1 MKAGGSGNLPAG
13 GTPASPGAG
22 QAAPAHFSKAVLIY
36 NPAARRL
43 RWRPARRLGA
53 VLERLRSLGLTVE
66 VHGTVGS
73 NHATGLVRS
82 ALRRGCDL
90 IVACGGDGTV
100 NEVAGG
106 MAGSRVPLMVIPA
119 GTANVLAKEIGLPL
133 DWVEATGLLRT
144 GRIRR
149 IALGRVGS
157 RPFLLMAGIG
167 VDAAV
172 VGSVPGGLKALLGE
186 GAFWIACLRQL
197 LSYPFTPFELQAE
210 GQSRRATFAVIAR
223 ARNYGGGFQIA
234 GGADLFSEDFQVCLF
249 QSRDRWRFPR
259 YFWNVVRRS
268 HHRLPDVL
276 QFRARSV
283 LVEGSRQIGVQI
295 DGELIG
301 CLPQRVTIQPD
312 ALSLLVPAPGERS
325 GGEEEVIPREG
336 GDSARGSCR

>member
-1 MKAGGSGNLPAG
+1 MKAGRAGSLAASDSPALPESG
-13 GTPASPGAG
+13 HPAAL
-22 QAAPAHFSKAVLIY
+22 HFSKAALIY

-43 RWRPARRLGA
+43 RWRRARRLGA
-53 VLERLRSLGLTVE
+53 VLERLRSFGLTVE

-82 ALRRGCDL
+82 ALQRGCDL

-100 NEVAGG
+100 NEVVGG

-133 DWVEATGLLRT
+133 DWVEAAGLLQT

-157 RPFLLMAGIG
+157 RPFVLMAGFG

-172 VGSVPGGLKALLGE
+172 VGSVHEGLKSLVGQ
-186 GAFWIACLRQL
+186 GAFWIASLRQL
-197 LSYPFTPFELQAE
+197 LSYPFTPFEVQAE
-210 GQSRRATFAVIAR
+210 GESRRATFGVIAR

-234 GGADLFSEDFQVCLF
+234 GQADLFSEDFQVCLF
-249 QSRDRWRFPR
+249 QTGNRWRFPR
-259 YFWNVVRRS
+259 YFWNVLRRR

-283 LVEGSRQIGVQI
+283 LVKGSPQIGVQI

-301 CLPQRVTIQPD
+301 CLPQSVTLQPD
-312 ALSLLVPAPGERS
+312 ALSLIVPASGEV
-325 GGEEEVIPREG
+325 EAVIPRQV
-336 GDSARGSCR
+336 GDSAKGSCR

>member
-1 MKAGGSGNLPAG
+1 MKAGRAGSLAASDSPALPGSGHPEPL
-13 GTPASPGAG
+13 
-22 QAAPAHFSKAVLIY
+22 HFSKAALIY

-53 VLERLRSLGLTVE
+53 VLERLRSFGLTVE

-82 ALRRGCDL
+82 ALQRGFDL

-100 NEVAGG
+100 NEVVGG

-133 DWVEATGLLRT
+133 DWVEAAGLLRA

-149 IALGRVGS
+149 IALGRIGN
-157 RPFLLMAGIG
+157 RPFVLMAGFG

-172 VGSVPGGLKALLGE
+172 VGSVHEGLKSLVGQ
-186 GAFWIACLRQL
+186 GAFWIAGLRQL
-197 LSYPFTPFELQAE
+197 LSYPFTPFEVQAE
-210 GQSRRATFAVIAR
+210 GESRRATFGVIAR
-223 ARNYGGGFQIA
+223 ARNYGGGFQIT
-234 GGADLFSEDFQVCLF
+234 GQADLFSEDFQVCLF
-249 QSRDRWRFPR
+249 QSGNRWRFPC
-259 YFWNVVRRS
+259 YFWNVLRRR

-276 QFRARSV
+276 QFRTCSV
-283 LVEGSRQIGVQI
+283 LVVKGSRRIGVQI

-301 CLPQRVTIQPD
+301 CLPQSVTLQPD
-312 ALSLLVPAPGERS
+312 ALSLLVPAPGE
-325 GGEEEVIPREG
+325 GEAVIPRQV
-336 GDSARGSCR
+336 GDSAKGSCR

>member
-1 MKAGGSGNLPAG
+1 MRCSR
-13 GTPASPGAG
+13 
-22 QAAPAHFSKAVLIY
+22 AALIY
-36 NPAARRL
+36 NAAARRL
-43 RWRPARRLGA
+43 RRRPARRLGA
-53 VLERLRSLGLTVE
+53 VLERLRSFGLTVE
-66 VHGTVGS
+66 VHETAGS

-82 ALRRGCDL
+82 ALQRGCDL

-100 NEVAGG
+100 NEVVGG

-133 DWVEATGLLRT
+133 DWVEAAGLLRT

-149 IALGRVGS
+149 IALGRAGS

-172 VGSVPGGLKALLGE
+172 VGSVHGGLKALLGE

-197 LSYPFTPFELQAE
+197 LSYPFTPFEVQAE
-210 GQSRRATFAVIAR
+210 GEGGPGQATFAVIAR
-223 ARNYGGGFQIA
+223 AGNYGGGFQIA
-234 GGADLFSEDFQVCLF
+234 GQADLFSEDFQVCLF
-249 QSRDRWRFPR
+249 QSRDRWRYPR
-259 YFWNVVRRS
+259 YFWNVRRRS
-268 HHRLPDVL
+268 HHRLPDVR

-283 LVEGSRQIGVQI
+283 LVEGSPQIGVQI

-312 ALSLLVPAPGERS
+312 ALSLLIPAPGEGAS
-325 GGEEEVIPREG
+325 VIPGEA
-336 GDSARGSCR
+336 GDSAKGSCR